1 MKFFSKKRK
10 ILRRNKFLLGIF
22 IIILLVFGLNC
33 FQKEVKTFF
42 YSISSP
48 IQKSLWKIGDRT
60 SNFLEEVIEM
70 KETKNKVDEL
80 CLKNQRLLAEIA
92 ILSELKKENKV
103 LREALGINLG
113 QDFKLTLAEIIG
125 KDISQDFIL
134 INKGSKDNISENMPV
149 ITQQKVLL
157 GKVSEVYENF
167 SKVMLISN
175 KGCSFDVKIQEK
187 DIAGVVKGK
196 GNFKVLLDFVPQ
208 NEEISQ
214 GDIIVSS
221 SLGGLFPAGLLVG
234 QIEEVK
240 KSDIEFFQQ
249 AKIKPIFDIKEIN
262 FLFVITEY

>member
-1 MKFFSKKRK
+1 MKFSSKKSK
-10 ILRRNKFLLGIF
+10 FSQKNKFLLGILL
-22 IIILLVFGLNC
+22 IVLLVFGLNF
-33 FQKEVKTFF
+33 FQKQVKTFF

-48 IQKSLWKIGDRT
+48 IQKSLWRIGDRA
-60 SNFLEEVIEM
+60 SDFFQGIVEI

-103 LREALGINLG
+103 LREGLEIDLDK
-113 QDFKLTLAEIIG
+113 DFKLTLAEIIG

-134 INKGSKDNISENMPV
+134 IDKGSENDISENMPV

-157 GKVSEVYENF
+157 GKVSKVYKNF

-175 KGCSFDVKIQEK
+175 KKCSFDVKIQEK
-187 DIAGVVKGK
+187 NISGLIKGK
-196 GNFKVLLDFVPQ
+196 GNFKILLDFVPQ
-208 NEEISQ
+208 NKEISQ
-214 GDIIVSS
+214 GDIVVTS

-240 KSDIEFFQQ
+240 KSDIEPFQQ
-249 AKIKPIFDIKEIN
+249 ANIKPTFDIKEIN
-262 FLFVITEY
+262 LLFVITEY